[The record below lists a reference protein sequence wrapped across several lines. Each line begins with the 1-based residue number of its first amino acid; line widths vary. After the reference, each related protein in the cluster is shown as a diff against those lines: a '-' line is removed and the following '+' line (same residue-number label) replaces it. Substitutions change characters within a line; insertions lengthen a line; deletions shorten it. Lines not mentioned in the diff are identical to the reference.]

1 MKVVYVGGCGRLG
14 LALAAVSADC
24 GHEVV
29 CADINRDMV
38 DKVNAGQVD
47 TWEPDV
53 AELVEKY
60 AGKNL
65 TATTDIKAACSQAE
79 LVCILVP
86 TPSLPNGGFSN
97 EYILEACEQI
107 GFGLCENR
115 NPYPVVSVVSTVM
128 PGSIDIIAGS
138 LSAWAAGVLG
148 EEWGIV
154 YSPEFVAQGSI
165 VKNFRRPDM
174 VMIGSDDERATEIV
188 GEYYFSVVTA
198 GYFAPHCI
206 MSVVSAEIAKLA
218 LNVSVVTKIQLAN
231 QIAML
236 CHETPGASVGDV
248 LGAIGDDS
256 RIGHKY
262 FSAGVWPGGPCF
274 RRDPRALSAHAA
286 TVDCPSLLIDGVD
299 VFTNVMAHWLAAHVM
314 EQGEVVGIL
323 GLTYKPDI
331 DIMDESPGVLLG
343 EMLPQGTYIYYHDPA
358 RQQGLSLVEMVE
370 HCDVLVI
377 MTPWE
382 EYGELEDMDLGDT
395 VVFDM
400 WGLLNPTKIE
410 HYVRFGWGSD
420 I

>member
-1 MKVVYVGGCGRLG
+1 MKVTYVGGCGRLG

-24 GHEVV
+24 GHEVI
-29 CADINRDMV
+29 CADINEDMV
-38 DKVNAGQVD
+38 DKVNAGQVE

-53 AELVEKY
+53 AELVEKH

-65 TATTDIKAACSQAE
+65 TATTDIKTACSQAE

-86 TPSLPNGGFSN
+86 TPSLPNGGFGN

-107 GFGLCENR
+107 GLGLCENK
-115 NPYPVVSVVSTVM
+115 NPYPVVNVVSTVM
-128 PGSIDIIAGS
+128 PGSIEIIAEC
-138 LSAWAAGVLG
+138 LSAWAAGVLAY
-148 EEWGIV
+148 EWGIV

-174 VMIGSDDERATEIV
+174 VMIGSMDSRAED
-188 GEYYFSVVTA
+188 VVTRYYRSIA
-198 GYFAPHCI
+198 GDSVPFRF
-206 MSVVSAEIAKLA
+206 MSIASAEVAKLA

-236 CHETPGASVGDV
+236 CHKTPHANAGDV

-262 FSAGVWPGGPCF
+262 FSPGVWPGGPCF
-274 RRDPRALSAHAA
+274 PRDCRALSVHAA
-286 TVDCPSLLIDGVD
+286 AVGCPSLLIDGVD

-343 EMLPQGTYIYYHDPA
+343 EMLPQGTHIYYHDPA
-358 RQQGLSLVEMVE
+358 AQLHGFSLAQMVE